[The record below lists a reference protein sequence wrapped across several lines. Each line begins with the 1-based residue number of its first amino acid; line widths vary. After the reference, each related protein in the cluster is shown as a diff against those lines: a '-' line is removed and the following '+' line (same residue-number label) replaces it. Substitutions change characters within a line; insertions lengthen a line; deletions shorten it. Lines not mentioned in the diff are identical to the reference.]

1 MKKTMM
7 FCGAMALIVGCATVV
22 ETKRDAAYQP
32 ASNGQTIEEAVN
44 GPQWRPTK
52 NKKIRAV
59 LWGIVHNHARG
70 KFDAMRKL
78 KDDYEIVGWVNDSSS
93 KVMRMAE
100 PKVDSYTNY
109 PCLTPQQVFDE
120 VKPDLIVVEV
130 SNAELTDI
138 ALECAKRGYPMHMD
152 KPLGTSLEAF
162 KPISDIC
169 RARNIPLQTGYMF
182 RANDAIQFAVKA
194 ARDGLIGDVFAI
206 DANLNHSYGG
216 KKYPAYSSAYPGGTI
231 YLLTCHVI
239 EYALPLMHDVMPDKC
254 YSIVKTAPGDPEGTP
269 NNTLTIMEW
278 PNCMGTVRVC
288 SKGSQPRRH
297 LRIDGTDGTM
307 EIEPIEDFTKVKHD
321 LGGVKTETL
330 KELVVKLYL
339 KKDKPGYKKGHHEI
353 KFVSAEDRYA
363 GQLKELA
370 EILRGEKPNPVE
382 LYDHDLRV
390 HKVSLQACNIPVE

>member
-7 FCGAMALIVGCATVV
+7 FCGAMALIAGCATVV

-100 PKVDSYTNY
+100 PKVNNYTNY
-109 PCLTPQQVFDE
+109 PCFTPQQVFDE

-182 RANDAIQFAVKA
+182 RANEAIQFAVKA

-216 KKYPAYSSAYPGGTI
+216 KKYPAYSSA
-231 YLLTCHVI
+231 
-239 EYALPLMHDVMPDKC
+239 
-254 YSIVKTAPGDPEGTP
+254 
-269 NNTLTIMEW
+269 
-278 PNCMGTVRVC
+278 
-288 SKGSQPRRH
+288 
-297 LRIDGTDGTM
+297 
-307 EIEPIEDFTKVKHD
+307 
-321 LGGVKTETL
+321 
-330 KELVVKLYL
+330 
-339 KKDKPGYKKGHHEI
+339 
-353 KFVSAEDRYA
+353 
-363 GQLKELA
+363 
-370 EILRGEKPNPVE
+370 
-382 LYDHDLRV
+382 
-390 HKVSLQACNIPVE
+390 